1 MSFSSVGTL
10 SVLAASA
17 AGGGIPCPELEA
29 TRDGSPDDDRN
40 RREDGSD
47 RAPAQDAPPLD
58 ARVRGRAV
66 RGGRLHGPDPRSV
79 ATTDELR
86 RAVAATAAEV
96 AEAAAAAEAGL
107 DIAALR
113 TTAQVA
119 FDPLRF
125 FPLAQSVM
133 TMLGVQDIAALA
145 CLEPGGGRKPRRRR
159 GAYRGPGSGWVQCW
173 ASGGG
178 SAARRDFD
186 ATYADFLRAVVLP
199 YIADPRGICFQVAPT
214 FRAHV
219 SGGGEATGRPHTD
232 AEYGHQRGTRS
243 VQREWG
249 EWNEWGEWGE

>member
-1 MSFSSVGTL
+1 M
-10 SVLAASA
+10 
-17 AGGGIPCPELEA
+17 
-29 TRDGSPDDDRN
+29 
-40 RREDGSD
+40 
-47 RAPAQDAPPLD
+47 
-58 ARVRGRAV
+58 
-66 RGGRLHGPDPRSV
+66 
-79 ATTDELR
+79 
-86 RAVAATAAEV
+86 AATAAEV

-107 DIAALR
+107 DLAALR

-133 TMLGVQDIAALA
+133 TMLGAQDIAALA

-173 ASGGG
+173 ASGSG

-199 YIADPRGICFQVAPT
+199 YIADPEGICFQVAPT

-249 EWNEWGEWGE
+249 EWWGKWWGERREL